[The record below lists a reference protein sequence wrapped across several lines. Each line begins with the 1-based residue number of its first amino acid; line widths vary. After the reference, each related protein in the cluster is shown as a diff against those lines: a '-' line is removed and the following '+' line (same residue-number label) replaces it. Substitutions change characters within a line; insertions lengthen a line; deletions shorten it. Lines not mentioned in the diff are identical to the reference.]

1 MLSRRV
7 KVSGN
12 RSLCSNKPSK
22 ILTTYFGKKPGARLT
37 SEIVVEICVDSVNS
51 AVAAERGGAQRIELC
66 SDLLEGGITPSAGLI
81 ELVRAKVSI
90 GLQVMIRPRG
100 GDFCYDDDEFEI
112 MQRDIGL
119 AKKLGADGVV
129 FGMLDADGRPDK
141 TRCQKLVNLA
151 RPMDVTFHRAFDM
164 SADLKRSLDDVCAV
178 GADRI
183 LTSGGQ
189 PTALQGLETISALVK
204 AAKGRIAIMP
214 GSGIKS
220 ENARRIVEESGV
232 REIHAGLGSVVPGP
246 MRFRNSQLV
255 MGKVAEREYQ
265 RVIVLEE
272 SVRSLCRAVSPRG

>member
-129 FGMLDADGRPDK
+129 FGMIDADGRPDK

>member
-1 MLSRRV
+1 M
-7 KVSGN
+7 
-12 RSLCSNKPSK
+12 
-22 ILTTYFGKKPGARLT
+22 TD
-37 SEIVVEICVDSVNS
+37 EIVIEICVDSVAS
-51 AVAAERGGAQRIELC
+51 AVAAERGGARRIELC

-100 GDFCYDDDEFEI
+100 GDFCFDNDEFGI
-112 MQRDIGL
+112 MQRDIEL

-129 FGMLDADGRPDK
+129 FGILDADGRVD
-141 TRCQKLVNLA
+141 TARCQKLVDLA
-151 RPMDVTFHRAFDM
+151 RPMEVTFHRAFDM